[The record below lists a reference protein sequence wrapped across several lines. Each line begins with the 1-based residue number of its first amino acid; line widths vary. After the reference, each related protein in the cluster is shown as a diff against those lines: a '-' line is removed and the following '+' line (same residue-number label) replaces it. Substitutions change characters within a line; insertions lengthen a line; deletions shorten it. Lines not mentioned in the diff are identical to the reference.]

1 MAITNKTNTKTSVAI
16 ETTPTKTT
24 TRRATG
30 TKTTTG
36 KPATSITAKTATKTS
51 NSNTEV
57 LALREQVTTLEK
69 KLQNLITILHTEFST
84 EVLQGP
90 RGIAQLM
97 ENANL
102 TD

>member
-1 MAITNKTNTKTSVAI
+1 MATTKKTSTKTAVAI
-16 ETTPTKTT
+16 ETTPKKTT
-24 TRRATG
+24 TRRTTG
-30 TKTTTG
+30 TKSTTG
-36 KPATSITAKTATKTS
+36 KTATSTTAKTATKTN

-69 KLQNLITILHTEFST
+69 KLQNLITILYTEFST

-90 RGIAQLM
+90 RGIAKLM